1 MREALKNVVIPAEIP
16 PIEPERGLVCMGEEC
31 WLYRTSRQRPAS
43 KAIPPGWCRRRTE
56 GGKCDAIF

>member
-31 WLYRTSRQRPAS
+31 WLYRQVTQSLRRMPA
-43 KAIPPGWCRRRTE
+43 GRCRRRKE
-56 GGKCDAIF
+56 GGKCDAMF